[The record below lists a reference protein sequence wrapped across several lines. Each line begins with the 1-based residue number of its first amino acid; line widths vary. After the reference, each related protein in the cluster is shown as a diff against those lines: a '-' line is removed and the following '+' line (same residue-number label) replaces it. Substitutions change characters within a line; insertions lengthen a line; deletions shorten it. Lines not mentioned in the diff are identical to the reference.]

1 MCDKVILARASK
13 NITLQNQT
21 GKGTDEIMTEK
32 GKEIKEK
39 KDLFKNTYRSSMALT
54 IDYVFHA
61 VFGRDTDESRAALME
76 ILNIILERKD
86 DPIKSIVLKNPI
98 DTAEREDEKETIM
111 DIRAETSSGEELD
124 IEMQSG
130 NLRIY
135 PDRVLF
141 YGGRLVNSSLQQ
153 GFKYD
158 KMKKSIVVSI
168 INGILFSEID
178 SCHSIFDVRERKTSL
193 PLSDRLE
200 FHFLELGKVDGQ
212 KPVGALTEAE
222 RLAAYLK
229 YANVEEKQ
237 DYVQEILDSEGIAM
251 TENVYRNVTQDE
263 IEYERMESRL
273 KYQLQYN
280 TDMSLARQEGLELGL
295 EKGRTEGE
303 AVGIAKGEAAGRQ
316 EMKLELACAMKA
328 DGEPTDKIM
337 KYTGLSAEEIEK
349 I

>member
-1 MCDKVILARASK
+1 
-13 NITLQNQT
+13 
-21 GKGTDEIMTEK
+21 MTEK
-32 GKEIKEK
+32 R

-86 DPIKSIVLKNPI
+86 DPIKSIILKNPI

-130 NLRIY
+130 NLRVY

-141 YGGRLVNSSLQQ
+141 YGGRIVNSSLQQ

-168 INGILFSEID
+168 INGILFAELD
-178 SCHSIFDVRERKTSL
+178 SCHSIFDVRERQTGFL
-193 PLSDRLE
+193 LSDRLE
-200 FHFLELGKVDGQ
+200 FHFLELGKVDGDR
-212 KPVGALTEAE
+212 PVEELTEIE

-229 YANVEEKQ
+229 YANDEDRQ
-237 DYVQEILDSEGIAM
+237 DYVQEIISSEGLTMI
-251 TENVYRNVTQDE
+251 ENAYRKVTQDE

-280 TDMSLARQEGLELGL
+280 TDMSMAKQEGIEQ
-295 EKGRTEGE
+295 GRAEGE
-303 AVGIAKGEAAGRQ
+303 LVGRQ
-316 EMKLELACAMKA
+316 EMKLELARAMKA
-328 DGEPTDKIM
+328 KGMEIEAIAEI
-337 KYTGLSAEEIEK
+337 TGLSAEEVEK
-349 I
+349 L

>member
-1 MCDKVILARASK
+1 
-13 NITLQNQT
+13 
-21 GKGTDEIMTEK
+21 
-32 GKEIKEK
+32 
-39 KDLFKNTYRSSMALT
+39 
-54 IDYVFHA
+54 
-61 VFGRDTDESRAALME
+61 ME
-76 ILNIILERKD
+76 
-86 DPIKSIVLKNPI
+86 
-98 DTAEREDEKETIM
+98 
-111 DIRAETSSGEELD
+111 
-124 IEMQSG
+124 
-130 NLRIY
+130 
-135 PDRVLF
+135 
-141 YGGRLVNSSLQQ
+141 
-153 GFKYD
+153 
-158 KMKKSIVVSI
+158 
-168 INGILFSEID
+168 
-178 SCHSIFDVRERKTSL
+178 
-193 PLSDRLE
+193 
-200 FHFLELGKVDGQ
+200 
-212 KPVGALTEAE
+212 ALTEAE

-251 TENVYRNVTQDE
+251 TENVYRKVTQDE

-303 AVGIAKGEAAGRQ
+303 AAGIAKGEAAGRQ

>member
-1 MCDKVILARASK
+1 MA
-13 NITLQNQT
+13 
-21 GKGTDEIMTEK
+21 
-32 GKEIKEK
+32 KET

-86 DPIKSIVLKNPI
+86 DPIKSIILKNPI

-130 NLRIY
+130 NLRVY

-168 INGILFSEID
+168 INGILFSEYD
-178 SCHSIFDVRERKTSL
+178 SCHSIFDVRERQTGL
-193 PLSDRLE
+193 LLSDRLE

-212 KPVGALTEAE
+212 KPVEALTEAE

-229 YANVEEKQ
+229 YANDEDKQ
-237 DYVQEILDSEGIAM
+237 DYVQEIIYSEGLTM
-251 TENVYRNVTQDE
+251 TENAYRKVTQDE

-280 TDMSLARQEGLELGL
+280 TDMSLARQEGLEQ
-295 EKGRTEGE
+295 GRTEGE
-303 AVGIAKGEAAGRQ
+303 AVGIAKGEAAATV
-316 EMKLELACAMKA
+316 KLARAMKA
-328 DGEPTDKIM
+328 DGESVDKIV
-337 KYTGLSAEEIEK
+337 KYTGLSADEVERL
-349 I
+349 